1 MQKNIYN
8 TPYCEKQVLQKSYF
22 SVLFYYIML
31 YQLPNG
37 KCVELSVEQY
47 LRMSDEELN
56 LYVAYNIGEEVN
68 DPFALSVL
76 KHGPIH
82 EKELE
87 AMADALLDLEEEE
100 KIEDLTEIL
109 PEEKLYDDD
118 YIDLDSIE
126 S

>member
-1 MQKNIYN
+1 
-8 TPYCEKQVLQKSYF
+8 
-22 SVLFYYIML
+22 ML